1 MKRPPVVAPHPRLP
15 QSRKCNES
23 EHAHPTALY
32 NAHRL
37 LLIEESTGATCVR
50 DLPLADYQYVRIIDI
65 GTRTTL
71 VWPRELA
78 FVRSMGE
85 WRTVARARR

>member
-1 MKRPPVVAPHPRLP
+1 MSPASAYLKVAGVSNLD
-15 QSRKCNES
+15 
-23 EHAHPTALY
+23 AHPTALY
-32 NAHRL
+32 HAHRL
-37 LLIEESTGATCVR
+37 LLIEGSTGATDVR
-50 DLPLADYQYVRIIDI
+50 GSPLADYQHVRFIDT

-78 FVRSMGE
+78 AVQSIGE